1 MTATTSRESVSA
13 TTSTST
19 NIPGPA
25 NEVPDHHPNRKE
37 HDTTS
42 SISKTSKYLSATSP
56 HPVTLPTIG
65 TMNTQVGSMYASGD
79 VAASSLAAALSVSVA
94 VIVIAVITTV
104 VVAALVC
111 MKVKMIRAGDNGRE
125 LPVDSEQTHTCM

>member
-1 MTATTSRESVSA
+1 MLSCSSPPPLSLVCAVTGCEC
-13 TTSTST
+13 T
-19 NIPGPA
+19 NTPTKGMGY
-25 NEVPDHHPNRKE
+25 NKK

-42 SISKTSKYLSATSP
+42 SISKTSKYLSAASP

-94 VIVIAVITTV
+94 VIVIAAITTV

-111 MKVKMIRAGDNGRE
+111 MKVKTIRAGDNGRE
-125 LPVDSEQTHTCM
+125 LPVDSEQTHACM